1 MNATSSDED
10 SDYNIYD
17 ASNFIA
23 FPSRSDVIGGDG
35 ARSSSSNT
43 GVDGPSKNTASVT
56 KGVPTLTYESN
67 DDEHLIE
74 EELIHA
80 YRLIH
85 TKWTELT
92 KICEKI
98 SAQTQQSNIEKN
110 NLQKLNSEF
119 ESKLKES
126 QDNVATLKAE
136 IEKLKKSLK
145 MLNSGSSTGRIE
157 KEYFGLG
164 YTRQTG
170 SGQTVFVKDSA
181 SGVNKEE
188 VVKGKRSVAILV
200 RAPTVMK
207 SGKASIATL
216 VRTPAALTSIATPG
230 ITTIALSGRMKEK
243 RWIPICHY
251 CNRI

>member
-110 NLQKLNSEF
+110 NLQKLNSEL

-136 IEKLKKSLK
+136 LEKLKKSVK
-145 MLNSGSSTGRIE
+145 MLNYGSSTLDEILSAGRIE
-157 KEYFGLG
+157 KEHFCLR
-164 YTRQTG
+164 YTGQTG
-170 SGQTVFVKDSA
+170 SGQTVFVKGSA
-181 SGVNKEE
+181 SRVNKEE
-188 VVKGKRSVAILV
+188 VVKR
-200 RAPTVMK
+200 K
-207 SGKASIATL
+207 SP
-216 VRTPAALTSIATPG
+216 V
-230 ITTIALSGRMKEK
+230 
-243 RWIPICHY
+243 
-251 CNRI
+251 